1 MSHMSRPVL
10 AFLAIVPVA
19 FAAVLVGEWLDL
31 GSWARALLA
40 VFLFLPVT
48 LIDREGFYG
57 IDREPDAPHR

>member
-1 MSHMSRPVL
+1 MRHMSRTVL

-19 FAAVLVGEWLDL
+19 FAAVLIGEWLGL

-40 VFLFLPVT
+40 LGLFLPVT

-57 IDREPDAPHR
+57 IDREHDAPHR

>member
-1 MSHMSRPVL
+1 MSRTVL

-19 FAAVLVGEWLDL
+19 LAAVLIGEWLGL

-40 VFLFLPVT
+40 LGLFLPVT

-57 IDREPDAPHR
+57 IDREHDAPHR